1 MATASEA
8 LRGYRSR
15 RDFCV
20 TPEPKGEKVAQRKKN
35 PIFVIQKH
43 AARQLHYDLRLEID
57 GVLVSWAVPKG
68 PSLNP
73 RHRRLAVRTE
83 NHPIEYA
90 KFEGIIPEGE
100 YGAGTVM
107 VWDKGTY
114 KNMSKHNGRVVS
126 TATALKH
133 GEIKFFLKGK
143 KLEGEFVLI
152 RTDYGKK
159 KGEEWLLM
167 KMKDEYASARRN
179 PVSTQQKSAL
189 TDRTMTQ
196 IKREAC
202 KKEPAVCRKAP
213 KKRARTR

>member
-1 MATASEA
+1 MTTTSEA
-8 LRGYRSR
+8 LHNYRTR

-20 TPEPKGEKVAQRKKN
+20 TPEPKGETVSQQKKN

-57 GVLVSWAVPKG
+57 GVLASWAIPKG

-73 RHRRLAVRTE
+73 RCRRLAVRTE
-83 NHPIEYA
+83 NHPMEYA

-107 VWDKGTY
+107 IWDKGTY
-114 KNMSKHNGRVVS
+114 KNMSERKGRAIS
-126 TATALKH
+126 ATTALKH

-143 KLEGEFVLI
+143 KLEGEFVLL
-152 RTDYGKK
+152 RTKYAK
-159 KGEEWLLM
+159 KGEEWLLV
-167 KMKDEYASARRN
+167 KMKDEYSSARRN
-179 PVSTQQKSAL
+179 PVNTQQKSAL

-202 KKEPAVCRKAP
+202 KKEPATCRKRT
-213 KKRARTR
+213 KKPARTR